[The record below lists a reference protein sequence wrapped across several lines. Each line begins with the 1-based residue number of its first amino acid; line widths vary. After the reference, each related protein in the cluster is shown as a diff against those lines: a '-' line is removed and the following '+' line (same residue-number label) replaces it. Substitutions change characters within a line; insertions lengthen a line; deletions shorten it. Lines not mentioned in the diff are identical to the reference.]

1 MKMKDDT
8 PFSNVYASLCLEA
21 ACNSLAEYKLAIK
34 KLGKLLKPGGYM
46 VLFMAER
53 ETFYMVG
60 EHKWFCLSLTLAQVK
75 EALEEAGFE
84 LLMAERDSAHM
95 QQIEH
100 PIVSDFKACLF
111 VVAYKVEF

>member
-1 MKMKDDT
+1 
-8 PFSNVYASLCLEA
+8 
-21 ACNSLAEYKLAIK
+21 
-34 KLGKLLKPGGYM
+34 M

-60 EHKWFCLSLTLAQVK
+60 EHKWFCLCLTLAHVK

-84 LLMAERDSAHM
+84 LLMAERDPAHM
-95 QQIEH
+95 QQIEQ